1 MVAMTRSAIL
11 SRKSVCRLAFP
22 PSGLFPLVRVYEKL
36 NRKED
41 LNRALA
47 KLTRPEAQASK
58 PKSNRE

>member
-22 PSGLFPLVRVYEKL
+22 PSGLFPLARVYAKL

-41 LNRALA
+41 SKRAW
-47 KLTRPEAQASK
+47 PS
-58 PKSNRE
+58 